1 MGMNI
6 ESIFAQL
13 KAEVI
18 FSSGAVNR
26 YAEKRDHLRNGVNYG
41 YASHSAD
48 MLRRLDVPVKI
59 DIWSDDEGFLRVNKL
74 IMYGVDTT
82 F

>member
-1 MGMNI
+1 MNI
-6 ESIFAQL
+6 ESLIAQL

-26 YAEKRDHLRNGVNYG
+26 YAERKDFLRNCVNFG

-48 MLRRLDVPVKI
+48 MLRRMDVPVRI
-59 DIWSDDEGFLRVNKL
+59 DMWEDDEGFLRIEKL
-74 IMYGVDTT
+74 LLDGKDTT

>member
-1 MGMNI
+1 MHV
-6 ESIFAQL
+6 ESIIAQL

-26 YAEKRDHLRNGVNYG
+26 YAERKDFLRNCTNYG

-48 MLRRLDVPVKI
+48 MLRRLGVPVRI
-59 DIWSDDEGFLRVNKL
+59 DMWEDEGFLKIAKL
-74 IMYGVDTT
+74 VIDGKDTT